1 MIKALLLFGISFCL
15 LSVIMGAFGAH
26 ALKGKLS
33 EYSMSIYD
41 KAVLYQFFHA
51 FAILFIAIL
60 GKLLN
65 TQEFNLCGI
74 LFISGIILFSGSLFI
89 LAITDIKWLG
99 AITPIGGMFFII
111 SWSVLFIKILRGNL

>member
-1 MIKALLLFGISFCL
+1 MTKTLFLSGIFFCV

-26 ALKGKLS
+26 ALKDRLS

-51 FAILFIAIL
+51 FAILFVAV
-60 GKLLN
+60 LN
-65 TQEFNLCGI
+65 KVIDTQDFS
-74 LFISGIILFSGSLFI
+74 ISGILLIIGILLFSGSLFI

-99 AITPIGGMFFII
+99 AITPIGGTLFII
-111 SWSVLFIKILRGNL
+111 GWLILFIKILKIKI

>member
-1 MIKALLLFGISFCL
+1 MTKTLFLLGIFFCA

-26 ALKGKLS
+26 ALKDRLS

-51 FAILFIAIL
+51 FAILFVAVL
-60 GKLLN
+60 NKVFN
-65 TQEFNLCGI
+65 TQDFS
-74 LFISGIILFSGSLFI
+74 ISGILLIIGILLFSGSLFI

-99 AITPIGGMFFII
+99 AITPIGGTLFII
-111 SWSVLFIKILRGNL
+111 GWLILFIKILKIKI

>member
-1 MIKALLLFGISFCL
+1 MTKTLFLSGIFFCV

-26 ALKGKLS
+26 ALKDRLS

-51 FAILFIAIL
+51 FAVLFVAV
-60 GKLLN
+60 LN
-65 TQEFNLCGI
+65 KVFDTQDFS
-74 LFISGIILFSGSLFI
+74 ISGILLIIGILLFSGSLFI

-99 AITPIGGMFFII
+99 AITPIGGTLFII
-111 SWSVLFIKILRGNL
+111 GWLILFIKILKIKI

>member
-33 EYSMSIYD
+33 DYSMSVYD
-41 KAVLYQFFHA
+41 KAVLYQTFHA
-51 FAILFIAIL
+51 FGILFVAII
-60 GKLLN
+60 GQIFH
-65 TQEFNLCGI
+65 TREFNICGI
-74 LFISGIILFSGSLFI
+74 LFIFGILLFSGSLFL

-99 AITPIGGMFFII
+99 AITPIGGTFFII
-111 SWSVLFIKILRGNL
+111 GWIVLIIKIWGLEI

>member
-1 MIKALLLFGISFCL
+1 MVKSLFLSGIFFCC

-26 ALKGKLS
+26 ALKDKLS

-51 FAILFIAIL
+51 FAILFVAFL
-60 GKLLN
+60 NQLLSSK
-65 TQEFNLCGI
+65 TFDICGVFFIIGI
-74 LFISGIILFSGSLFI
+74 LLFSGSLFI

-99 AITPIGGMFFII
+99 AITPLGGLLFII
-111 SWSVLFIKILRGNL
+111 GWIALFIKIVKIKF

>member
-1 MIKALLLFGISFCL
+1 MTKTLFLSGIFFCV

-26 ALKGKLS
+26 ALKDRLS

-51 FAILFIAIL
+51 FAVLFVAV
-60 GKLLN
+60 LN
-65 TQEFNLCGI
+65 KVIDTQDFS
-74 LFISGIILFSGSLFI
+74 ISGILLIIGILLFSGSLFI

-99 AITPIGGMFFII
+99 AITPIGGTLFII
-111 SWSVLFIKILRGNL
+111 GWLILFIKILKIKI